1 MSASKALR
9 RGRHLESV
17 SDRAARS
24 KALDRIAATVRPC
37 TACRLHNGRTH
48 AVPGEG
54 PAGARVFLIGEAPGR
69 SEDASGRP
77 FVGSA
82 GQVLDAAL
90 AAVRLPRREVFITNV
105 VKCRPP
111 ENRPPRTDEA
121 KACRP
126 YLLGEIA
133 AVRPKVIVTLGSTA
147 LRMLLGPEADLRGGR
162 GTVFAFG
169 LTPVLATYHP
179 AAILYNRRLE
189 TAFRRDL
196 RKAVRL
202 ARRPRSRVRSGPP
215 RHGRPTR
222 TIRSSG
228 AAVVNR
234 RGQVLLLRKAD
245 EAIWCLPKGAMETG
259 ETAEDTALREVRE
272 ETGLRVKLLRPL
284 TELRYAY
291 YWPPHRVNY
300 DKTVT
305 YFLAVP
311 AGGRLVPEEEFD
323 AARWVSLREAIQL
336 LRWKNDRDVVMRAF
350 ESRPSVRP
358 TGGTRGPSRAATRS
372 TRPRA

>member
-1 MSASKALR
+1 MR
-9 RGRHLESV
+9 PGRFPESV
-17 SDRAARS
+17 SDRAARA
-24 KALDRIAATVRPC
+24 KALDRIAAAVRPC
-37 TACRLHNGRTH
+37 AACRLHIGRML

-54 PAGARVFLIGEAPGR
+54 PVGARVLLIGEAPGR

-82 GQVLDAAL
+82 GRVLDAAL
-90 AAVRLPRREVFITNV
+90 AAVRVPRKEVFITNV

-111 ENRPPRTDEA
+111 ENRRPRADEA

-133 AVRPKVIVTLGSTA
+133 AVRPKVIVTLGATA
-147 LRMLLGPEADLRGGR
+147 LRLLLGPEPDIRGAR

-169 LTPVLATYHP
+169 PTPVLVTYHP

-196 RKAVRL
+196 RKAARL
-202 ARRPRSRVRSGPP
+202 ALRPRSRIRSAPP
-215 RHGRPTR
+215 RHRRPTR
-222 TIRSSG
+222 AIRSSG
-228 AAVVNR
+228 AVVMNP

-245 EAIWCLPKGAMETG
+245 EAIWCLPKGTMEAG
-259 ETAEDTALREVRE
+259 ETAMDTALREVRE

-284 TELRYAY
+284 TEIRYAY

-300 DKTVT
+300 DKRVS

-311 AGGRLVPEEEFD
+311 TGGRLVPEEEFD
-323 AARWVSLREAIQL
+323 RARWVSPLEAMEL
-336 LRWKNDRDVVMRAF
+336 LRWKNDRDVVARAF
-350 ESRPSVRP
+350 ESPPSVRP
-358 TGGTRGPSRAATRS
+358 TGRTRGPSRAATRS
-372 TRPRA
+372 THRRA